1 MSNYTKSTASNT
13 LPKMEAGAAASF
25 DSEKT
30 PRSESLSSY
39 CFAVIYGV
47 SAGKPFAT
55 IQRKPAADN
64 IGPIYA
70 HTPGGWLNADFYD
83 SRTQAA
89 EQLEAVSRMLVRF
102 A

>member
-1 MSNYTKSTASNT
+1 MSNSTKSTTSS
-13 LPKMEAGAAASF
+13 LPKMEAAASASIG
-25 DSEKT
+25 SEKT
-30 PRSESLSSY
+30 PRSESLSSH

-64 IGPIYA
+64 RGPIYA
-70 HTPGGWLNADFYD
+70 HTPGGWLNADFFAD
-83 SRTQAA
+83 RAQAA
-89 EQLEAVSRMLVRF
+89 EKLESVSRMLARF